1 MKAFWITYQ
10 PARWYCW
17 SCVSPFPAANDARAR
32 HACSRSA
39 MRGFLSCW
47 CICSCSRIAYCGI
60 KMFMHVYVW
69 SYGHVCMHVCVVM
82 CHVYS
87 HVCFMRACARVCV
100 NYKLM
105 LDAFFPKR
113 SATRCIPE
121 LPPQHALR

>member
-1 MKAFWITYQ
+1 
-10 PARWYCW
+10 
-17 SCVSPFPAANDARAR
+17 
-32 HACSRSA
+32 
-39 MRGFLSCW
+39 
-47 CICSCSRIAYCGI
+47 
-60 KMFMHVYVW
+60 MHVYVW